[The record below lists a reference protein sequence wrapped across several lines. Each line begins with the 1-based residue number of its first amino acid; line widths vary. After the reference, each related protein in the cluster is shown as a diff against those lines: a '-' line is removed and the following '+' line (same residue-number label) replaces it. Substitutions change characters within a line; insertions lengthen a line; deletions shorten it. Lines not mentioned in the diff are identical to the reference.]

1 MLELKRSVPK
11 QVAALVGCLAIWMGC
26 TLYSESWQGKNL
38 LITAVSAGAAIYCVV
53 EISKFLTKVAKE
65 QVVAILKYIGKKTMP
80 IVAWHFLVYCFV
92 KMAYVWCYNL
102 DRTLVATKEA
112 ICDPKWI
119 AIYVVCG
126 LIGSLLIDEIVS
138 EIKGYVLKIGGKFL
152 YGGIK

>member
-1 MLELKRSVPK
+1 MPF
-11 QVAALVGCLAIWMGC
+11 
-26 TLYSESWQGKNL
+26 KN
-38 LITAVSAGAAIYCVV
+38 IR
-53 EISKFLTKVAKE
+53 ISKFLTKVAKE

-112 ICDPKWI
+112 IRDPKWI

-138 EIKGYVLKIGGKFL
+138 EIKGSMPLQRSTRRCVAAKKEKAKATAYTIRLRQPIDSTLANYSYKAIC
-152 YGGIK
+152 